1 MDAQADKPYEGH
13 PAETPGDSRLEG
25 SQQQR
30 AGFSL
35 RIVTTGVTVFVLLA
49 LHTWAN
55 LSFQVRSLENLE
67 PRVETAL
74 AMCGQKQ
81 QEKIADAT
89 EAQAVTDWINDN
101 LSDILN
107 DADHDVKDAQRR
119 INSVKAKEKAKAKA
133 GTEEAG
139 DHSDDHHDDDDMED

>member
-1 MDAQADKPYEGH
+1 MPRLTNLTKAIPQKLLEIRGLKVRNSSELVSASES
-13 PAETPGDSRLEG
+13 SR
-25 SQQQR
+25 Q
-30 AGFSL
+30 
-35 RIVTTGVTVFVLLA
+35 GVTVFVLLA

-89 EAQAVTDWINDN
+89 EAQAVTDWTNDN